1 MNRRTLVSSKSALLL
16 GTLMGGMLITSCA
29 SAPSSSSVD
38 SASGAAPLE
47 AAAPSAEQQSG
58 IAADMAAKGAASN
71 ESLPTEPTAGVPQ
84 AQPKLVKTAHLTL
97 TVDSMKPSIEKV
109 TAIARQQ
116 QGDILGLQD
125 QIPPDN
131 STRHTASLQLR
142 VPQAKLDATINSLT
156 TLGTVQQQAITAED
170 VSTQLVDFQARLRN
184 LRNTETML
192 LKIMERSGSIGDVL
206 KVSQEVSNVRSQIE
220 QLDAQ
225 ITNLSNRVAYS
236 VVSVTLEE
244 AIASIPPQTPLA
256 TEMQESWEQASHA
269 VGQFTVGLMKLGIWL
284 VAYSPYWL
292 TLLIGVTVL
301 SQRRRASASLPV
313 NDGSEPPTA
322 S

>member
-1 MNRRTLVSSKSALLL
+1 MNRQTRALSKSALLL
-16 GTLMGGMLITSCA
+16 STLMGGMLITSCS
-29 SAPSSSSVD
+29 SAPSPASMD
-38 SASGAAPLE
+38 SAPVPPSME
-47 AAAPSAEQQSG
+47 AAAPSTEQQANG
-58 IAADMAAKGAASN
+58 IAADVARGAASN
-71 ESLPTEPTAGVPQ
+71 SSSPTEPTTGVPQ
-84 AQPKLVKTAHLTL
+84 AQPKLVKTAQITL
-97 TVDSMKPSIEKV
+97 TVDSVKQSIGKV

-125 QIPPDN
+125 QIPPN
-131 STRHTASLQLR
+131 RSTRHTASLQLR
-142 VPQAKLDATINSLT
+142 VPQAKLDATINNLT
-156 TLGTVQQQAITAED
+156 ALGTVQQQAITAED

-225 ITNLSNRVAYS
+225 LTNLSNRVAYS

-292 TLLIGVTVL
+292 ILAIAATVW
-301 SQRRRASASLPV
+301 SQRRRASSALPV
-313 NDGSEPPTA
+313 NDGTEPPTA

>member
-1 MNRRTLVSSKSALLL
+1 MNRRTRVLSRSVLLL
-16 GTLMGGMLITSCA
+16 STLMGGVLVTSCS
-29 SAPSSSSVD
+29 SAPSPSSMN
-38 SASGAAPLE
+38 AAPGAAPIE
-47 AAAPSAEQQSG
+47 AAAPSAEQQP
-58 IAADMAAKGAASN
+58 ADMAAKGAASN
-71 ESLPTEPTAGVPQ
+71 QALSTEPAASVPQ

-97 TVDSMKPSIEKV
+97 TVDSVKPSIDKI

-116 QGDILGLQD
+116 QGDLLGLED

-142 VPQAKLDATINSLT
+142 VPQAKLDATLNSLT

-225 ITNLSNRVAYS
+225 LTNLSNRVAYS

-244 AIASIPPQTPLA
+244 SIASIPPQTPLA
-256 TEMQESWEQASHA
+256 TEMQESWDQASHA

-292 TLLIGVTVL
+292 TLAIAATVL
-301 SQRRRASASLPV
+301 YQRRRPSSPLPV
-313 NDGSEPPTA
+313 NDGTEPPTA

>member
-1 MNRRTLVSSKSALLL
+1 
-16 GTLMGGMLITSCA
+16 MGGMLITSCA
-29 SAPSSSSVD
+29 SAPSSSSSVD
-38 SASGAAPLE
+38 SAPGAASME
-47 AAAPSAEQQSG
+47 AAAPSAEQQSNG

-71 ESLPTEPTAGVPQ
+71 QSLPTEPTAGVPQ

-97 TVDSMKPSIEKV
+97 TVDSVKQSINKV

-116 QGDILGLQD
+116 QGDILGLED
-125 QIPPDN
+125 QVPPNN
-131 STRHTASLQLR
+131 SIRHTASLQLR

-156 TLGTVQQQAITAED
+156 TLGTVQQQAISAED

-225 ITNLSNRVAYS
+225 LTNLSNRVAYS

-256 TEMQESWEQASHA
+256 TEMQESWDQASHA

-292 TLLIGVTVL
+292 TLAIAATVL
-301 SQRRRASASLPV
+301 YQRRRPSSPLPV
-313 NDGSEPPTA
+313 NDGTEPPTA